1 MRKCGPLSEGF
12 STRTSLALALRARVR
27 TVPVKPLP
35 FEVKVPM
42 VAIVVSFQFS
52 GPRPSRPRWL
62 ATDRRRST
70 RTPQGPARSRGQ
82 PGRDFLDFR
91 EEWTRSGQG
100 KKVATA
106 VAGIRARRSNAT
118 TAFGQTCQIEDV
130 VGEPNENGYGTRWRT
145 APAHVE
151 VTLRSGYPPGPGAPS
166 PGTSCRKPGCCS
178 RAQAEAFLRWLC
190 ASAGSA
196 RRRTP

>member
-1 MRKCGPLSEGF
+1 MRKCGPFSEGF

-27 TVPVKPLP
+27 IEPVKPLP

-42 VAIVVSFQFS
+42 VAIVVSFQFF

-70 RTPQGPARSRGQ
+70 RTPQRPARSRGQ

-106 VAGIRARRSNAT
+106 VAGIRTRRRNAT
-118 TAFGQTCQIEDV
+118 APFGR
-130 VGEPNENGYGTRWRT
+130 P
-145 APAHVE
+145 
-151 VTLRSGYPPGPGAPS
+151 
-166 PGTSCRKPGCCS
+166 
-178 RAQAEAFLRWLC
+178 
-190 ASAGSA
+190 
-196 RRRTP
+196 RRI

>member
-42 VAIVVSFQFS
+42 VAIIVSFQFS

-62 ATDRRRST
+62 AEDRRRSI

-82 PGRDFLDFR
+82 PGRGFIDFPRGMDAQR
-91 EEWTRSGQG
+91 PGEESRD
-100 KKVATA
+100 
-106 VAGIRARRSNAT
+106 RL
-118 TAFGQTCQIEDV
+118 
-130 VGEPNENGYGTRWRT
+130 
-145 APAHVE
+145 
-151 VTLRSGYPPGPGAPS
+151 LRG
-166 PGTSCRKPGCCS
+166 
-178 RAQAEAFLRWLC
+178 
-190 ASAGSA
+190 
-196 RRRTP
+196 